1 MHQGSETEK
10 DLHGAS
16 NPKEEVTA
24 SEQAEHAAQE
34 QTTASSEIEEQTS
47 EEVSAAPNGESAE
60 TNDQVEELL
69 PEELQQRVAELEQ
82 QNQQLQEQCKANEQ
96 RAIRIQADLE
106 NFRRRARN
114 EKEELLKFAAQSF
127 IEELLPIVDNFD
139 RALASSQQTKDFDS
153 LSKGISMIN
162 NQLFQLLEKEGVQ
175 KIEAVGQPFDPEY
188 HQAVMQVESEEH
200 DEGIVVEE
208 LQTGFIYK
216 GKTIRPAMVKVSK

>member
-10 DLHGAS
+10 DLNGAS
-16 NPKEEVTA
+16 SPKEEVTV

-34 QTTASSEIEEQTS
+34 QTASSEVEDQITEEG
-47 EEVSAAPNGESAE
+47 SAASGEESAE
-60 TNDQVEELL
+60 NDQIEELL
-69 PEELQQRVAELEQ
+69 PEQLQQRIAELEQ
-82 QNQQLQEQCKANEQ
+82 QNQQLQEQSQANEQ

-114 EKEELLKFAAQSF
+114 EKEEILKFAAQSF

-139 RALASSQQTKDFDS
+139 RALVSSQQTKDFDS

-162 NQLFQLLEKEGVQ
+162 NQLFQLLEKEGVE